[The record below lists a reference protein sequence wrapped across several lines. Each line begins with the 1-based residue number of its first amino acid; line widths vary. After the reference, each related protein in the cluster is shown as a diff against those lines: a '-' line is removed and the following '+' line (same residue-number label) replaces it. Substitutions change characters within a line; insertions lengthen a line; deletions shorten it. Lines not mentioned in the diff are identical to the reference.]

1 MPLRVVFVT
10 SVFEDIDTGP
20 GIYAR
25 YLWNHFRDD
34 PLIDF
39 HVVAPEVGARSRQLL
54 PSGKGKNSWDLYRRL
69 QQRALDLSG
78 KLGPGTIVHG
88 NAAHSMSLFMRYS
101 GPLVVQVND
110 IELAELPAHWSEV
123 LRRVGHRRLS
133 ALIWRRHN
141 ERRVVRRADVVL
153 CNSGYTARAV
163 LGAYGIDVDRVR
175 TVRKAVDLRCF
186 TPPGVLP
193 PDPFPQ
199 RPRDGRLVFV
209 GTDWSGKGL
218 DVLFRALQSV
228 ASRYPNVSLVVVGPP
243 ESRANR
249 EIRTLAA
256 TLGLEERVRF
266 VGRLGRDEVARLL
279 WHSDVAVLPSRREAL
294 GVAALEAMAAGLPV
308 VASRTGGIPEVVED
322 EVCGLLCAPG
332 DLEDLALK
340 LSRVLVSRSLR
351 DELAAGGLRK
361 IEEFSTERMVSE
373 VREVYLSLAERFGSG
388 FGHFSHRPARHV
400 P

>member
-1 MPLRVVFVT
+1 
-10 SVFEDIDTGP
+10 
-20 GIYAR
+20 
-25 YLWNHFRDD
+25 
-34 PLIDF
+34 
-39 HVVAPEVGARSRQLL
+39 
-54 PSGKGKNSWDLYRRL
+54 
-69 QQRALDLSG
+69 
-78 KLGPGTIVHG
+78 
-88 NAAHSMSLFMRYS
+88 
-101 GPLVVQVND
+101 
-110 IELAELPAHWSEV
+110 
-123 LRRVGHRRLS
+123 
-133 ALIWRRHN
+133 
-141 ERRVVRRADVVL
+141 
-153 CNSGYTARAV
+153 
-163 LGAYGIDVDRVR
+163 
-175 TVRKAVDLRCF
+175 
-186 TPPGVLP
+186 
-193 PDPFPQ
+193 
-199 RPRDGRLVFV
+199 
-209 GTDWSGKGL
+209 
-218 DVLFRALQSV
+218 
-228 ASRYPNVSLVVVGPP
+228 VVVGPP